1 MKPALV
7 ILHEAGNQYF
17 FLFSIWPLATTIFRS
32 EIQVLYNDFYG
43 KSVLNQPSEM
53 KYPKYSQ
60 MTKFLFYRYS
70 PETPREGEPSELFC
84 EAGDT
89 F

>member
-1 MKPALV
+1 
-7 ILHEAGNQYF
+7 
-17 FLFSIWPLATTIFRS
+17 
-32 EIQVLYNDFYG
+32 
-43 KSVLNQPSEM
+43 M

-84 EAGDT
+84 GAGDT
-89 F
+89 V

>member
-1 MKPALV
+1 MK
-7 ILHEAGNQYF
+7 
-17 FLFSIWPLATTIFRS
+17 LATSYSSYFQYGRYRQLFFVLKFECFTIK
-32 EIQVLYNDFYG
+32 VLNKKHYG

-53 KYPKYSQ
+53 KYQKYSQ

-84 EAGDT
+84 RAGDT
-89 F
+89 V